1 MANRKLTELTTT
13 ATLSDND
20 LVYVVDVSAPAGQKS
35 KGITK
40 ENLQTEIG
48 GGAVDSVNGE
58 VGTVVLATDDIADST
73 GFRYTNDSDIQ
84 RLSTTTGTNT
94 GDQDLSA
101 IESVVVSDTGS
112 VIALTTI
119 GGTASNF
126 ASANTKTAFTINN
139 TANVLYA
146 WNEVLINTATEPV
159 ITGATQEGGIAW
171 TTGDL
176 YLIVVNRRTHVSY
189 MYQSK
194 SIGSGGGS
202 DTSEWATYSGTRAGG
217 DLLVTLGDYDASNN
231 AVQLIIDDANEKIKL
246 INYELELSSSKVS
259 LVNATDLRF
268 GNLGD
273 TLYGEITNPN
283 TNLTANRFYDLPDA
297 SGTIALEPNLT
308 EDATVTGTHDIDWN
322 DDTHFLT
329 LTGNT
334 TFTESNLPA
343 TGFTKTLTI
352 YVSGDFTLAFPT
364 NWDTNLTG
372 TYDGTVLNQIVI
384 EYIKAN
390 TYWATI
396 NQAG

>member
-40 ENLQTEIG
+40 EDLQTEIG

-101 IESVVVSDTGS
+101 IESVVVVDTGDK
-112 VIALTTI
+112 IALTTI

-126 ASANTKTAFTINN
+126 TSANTKTAFTIDN

-159 ITGATQEGGIAW
+159 ITGATQEGGIPW

-283 TNLTANRFYDLPDA
+283 TNLTANRF
-297 SGTIALEPNLT
+297 
-308 EDATVTGTHDIDWN
+308 
-322 DDTHFLT
+322 
-329 LTGNT
+329 
-334 TFTESNLPA
+334 
-343 TGFTKTLTI
+343 
-352 YVSGDFTLAFPT
+352 
-364 NWDTNLTG
+364 
-372 TYDGTVLNQIVI
+372 
-384 EYIKAN
+384 
-390 TYWATI
+390 
-396 NQAG
+396 